1 MMKQLK
7 IGSRLV
13 GAGTPTYFIADIA
26 ANHDG
31 ELERAKLLIQ
41 LAKHAGADA
50 AKFQNFTAHKI
61 VSDVGFKSLGGQLSH
76 QSKWKKSVF
85 EVYHDA
91 SVPHEWTPI
100 LKEECDRVGIDYFSS
115 AYDFEAVDML
125 DPFVPAYKIGSG
137 DIDWTEM
144 LLHTARKGKPV
155 LIATGAATM
164 ADVVR
169 AVETLESMTDEL
181 ILMQCNTNYTGSDA
195 NFDHIHLQ
203 VLRTY
208 RAMFPEMILG
218 LSDHTHGHT
227 AVLGAV
233 ALGATVIEKHFTD
246 DNDREGPDHTF
257 AMNPESWVDMV
268 ARTRELERALGSSR
282 KFIAD
287 NEKETVLTQRRC
299 LRAAAAIPAGQTISR
314 DMIDV
319 VRPATADA
327 IRPPEIE
334 AAVGTKAAVDI
345 GRGEA
350 LTWTMLVR

>member
-26 ANHDG
+26 ANHDS
-31 ELERAKLLIQ
+31 EIERAKLLIR
-41 LAKHAGADA
+41 LAKEAGADA
-50 AKFQNFTAHKI
+50 AKFQNFTAQKI

-76 QSKWKKSVF
+76 QSEWKKSVF
-85 EVYHDA
+85 EVYQDA
-91 SVPHEWTPI
+91 SVPHDWTPI
-100 LKEECDRVGIDYFSS
+100 LKEECDRVEIDYFSS

-125 DPFVPAYKIGSG
+125 EPFVPAYKVGSG

-144 LLHTARKGKPV
+144 LLHTANKGKPV
-155 LIATGAATM
+155 LVATGAATM

-169 AVETLESMTDEL
+169 AVETLESVTDEL
-181 ILMQCNTNYTGSDA
+181 VLMQCNTNYTGSDA

-208 RAMFPEMILG
+208 RAMFPDIILG

-227 AVLGAV
+227 TVLGAV
-233 ALGATVIEKHFTD
+233 ALGAAVVEKHFTD
-246 DNDREGPDHTF
+246 DNDREGPDHAF
-257 AMNPESWVDMV
+257 AMNPKFWAEMV
-268 ARTRELERALGSSR
+268 TRTRELERALGSSR
-282 KFIAD
+282 KFVAA
-287 NEKETVLTQRRC
+287 NERETSLVQRRC
-299 LRAAAAIPAGQTISR
+299 LRAATAISAGQTISR

-327 IRPPEIE
+327 IRPPDIE
-334 AAVGTKAAVDI
+334 AAVGSRAAVDI
-345 GRGEA
+345 ARGEA
-350 LTWTMLVR
+350 LTWMMLVR